1 MEDKQYIDFND
12 IKEYVNIK
20 EEKLFL
26 LYLREIYR
34 DLADRDESN
43 KKKGIIKMIFFDY
56 IKLPIFIAEKV
67 FNVFDKDKDNFL
79 NQKNLFME

>member
-43 KKKGIIKMIFFDY
+43 KKKRHNKNDIF
-56 IKLPIFIAEKV
+56 
-67 FNVFDKDKDNFL
+67 
-79 NQKNLFME
+79 

>member
-56 IKLPIFIAEKV
+56 IKLPIFIAEKE
-67 FNVFDKDKDNFL
+67 FSMYSTKTKITF
-79 NQKNLFME
+79 